1 MSPEFNKASSTPP
14 HRKLI
19 NTPENH
25 GTDQF
30 RWRTEIASEE
40 IASEEISVM
49 LNLAGWNIKKGLVR
63 SHINQLPAV
72 QDRAAPA
79 PPLPGNL
86 LCCSRLRV
94 QNVCRIF
101 IRTWE
106 VHHPTWQDFNTWSL
120 KSTSWLTFPHLTC
133 SVQVLLLQKILFYH
147 PIFWLLLNLFSL
159 KSLPY
164 RTCRE

>member
-1 MSPEFNKASSTPP
+1 MFLVFNKACSTPP

-19 NTPENH
+19 NTPENR

-30 RWRTEIASEE
+30 RWRTEIVSEE

-72 QDRAAPA
+72 QGRAAPA
-79 PPLPGNL
+79 PPLPENL
-86 LCCSRLRV
+86 HCSSRLRV
-94 QNVCRIF
+94 QNVGRIF
-101 IRTWE
+101 ITIWK
-106 VHHPTWQDFNTWSL
+106 VHHPTWQHFNTWSH

-133 SVQVLLLQKILFYH
+133 SVQVLLFQKILLHLPYFDYSS
-147 PIFWLLLNLFSL
+147 IFSL
-159 KSLPY
+159 
-164 RTCRE
+164 

>member
-1 MSPEFNKASSTPP
+1 MSLAFNKASSTPP

-19 NTPENH
+19 NTPENR

-72 QDRAAPA
+72 QGRAALA
-79 PPLPGNL
+79 PPLPGYL
-86 LCCSRLRV
+86 HCSSRLRI

-101 IRTWE
+101 ITIWK

-120 KSTSWLTFPHLTC
+120 NSTSWLTFLHLTR
-133 SVQVLLLQKILFYH
+133 SGQGLLRQKIILHH

-159 KSLPY
+159 KSLP
-164 RTCRE
+164 

>member
-1 MSPEFNKASSTPP
+1 MSLVFNKASSTSP

-19 NTPENH
+19 NTPENR

-30 RWRTEIASEE
+30 RWRTEIVSEE

-72 QDRAAPA
+72 QGRAPPA

-86 LCCSRLRV
+86 HCSSRLRA

-101 IRTWE
+101 ITIWK
-106 VHHPTWQDFNTWSL
+106 VQHPTWQDFNTWSL
-120 KSTSWLTFPHLTC
+120 KSTSRLTFPHLTC
-133 SVQVLLLQKILFYH
+133 SAQVLILKKFSCNIPYFDYSS
-147 PIFWLLLNLFSL
+147 IFS
-159 KSLPY
+159 P
-164 RTCRE
+164 

>member
-1 MSPEFNKASSTPP
+1 MSLVFNKASSSPP

-19 NTPENH
+19 NTPENR

-30 RWRTEIASEE
+30 RWRTDIVSEE

-72 QDRAAPA
+72 QGRAAPA

-86 LCCSRLRV
+86 HCGGRLRA

-101 IRTWE
+101 ITIWK
-106 VHHPTWQDFNTWSL
+106 VHHPTWQHFNTWSL
-120 KSTSWLTFPHLTC
+120 KSTSRLTFPHLTC
-133 SVQVLLLQKILFYH
+133 SVQVILLQKILLHH

-159 KSLPY
+159 KSLP
-164 RTCRE
+164 